1 MVEPNW
7 LPVVAT
13 SVLPLLLVALAL
25 LPDRRA
31 NHWATGISRL
41 VTNTLAVQW
50 LVSVLAFAWVGWNRW
65 LDPQAGVSQ
74 WSIGDTFRFL
84 PFTSLLRLD
93 GLAAIMLVLISTLAV
108 VIARYSLRYLDGEA
122 AQGRFFRWIAVATGS
137 VSLLVLSSN
146 LALFIL
152 FWVATSLSLHQL
164 LVHYRHRPAAGIAA
178 WKKFFISRLG
188 DLCLIIAAVLLWQ
201 NFGTLDFQA
210 MFASTAEAIG
220 SAGVQTP
227 VQVAVWL
234 LIAGAATKS
243 AQVPFHT
250 WLPQTMETPTPVSAL
265 MHGGIVNAG
274 GYLII
279 RTSPIVSQV
288 PAALATLA
296 MVGLVTAVFAA
307 LVMMTQ
313 TNIKR
318 KLAYSTIA
326 QMGFMMLQC
335 GLGAFGVALLHL
347 IAHSV
352 FKANAFLASGEL
364 PRFDLADDK
373 TGKSPGASDSV
384 HQASDSS
391 ASPVFARPL
400 VSLAIIASQVA
411 LILTLLGVF
420 GFDPF
425 HKPGGI
431 VLACVMSISLFA
443 LSMPRL
449 SMPRMSMSQSTS
461 SGSGPTEAQAGAM
474 RWGQHLVGRS
484 HAGLPSYRAIAARVV
499 LMVTAYVA
507 ALTFVVCIAST
518 DLSHAAMAPVQWAV
532 GVVAI
537 LAFVGLA
544 WIQRQVMWGD
554 GQGWLALYVHVRN
567 GFYVDAWLR
576 RRIRLLPHE

>member
-1 MVEPNW
+1 MVEPIW

-13 SVLPLLLVALAL
+13 SVLPLFLVALAL

-31 NHWATGISRL
+31 NHWATGVSRL
-41 VTNTLAVQW
+41 VTNALAVQW

-65 LDPQAGVSQ
+65 LDPQTGVSQ
-74 WSIGDTFRFL
+74 WSTGDAFRFL

-210 MFASTAEAIG
+210 MFASTADAIG
-220 SAGVQTP
+220 SAGVETP

-364 PRFDLADDK
+364 PRFDLVDDK
-373 TGKSPGASDSV
+373 TGKSTGASHAAD
-384 HQASDSS
+384 QAGDSS
-391 ASPVFARPL
+391 VSPVFARPL
-400 VSLAIIASQVA
+400 VSFAIIASQVA
-411 LILTLLGVF
+411 LILTLLSVF
-420 GFDPF
+420 GFDPL

-449 SMPRMSMSQSTS
+449 SMSQSTS
-461 SGSGPTEAQAGAM
+461 SGFGPTETQAGVM
-474 RWGQHLVGRS
+474 RWGQRLVGRS
-484 HAGLPSYRAIAARVV
+484 HAGLPSHRAIAARVV
-499 LMVTAYVA
+499 LMVAAYVA
-507 ALTFVVCIAST
+507 ALTFVVFIAST
-518 DLSHAAMAPVQWAV
+518 DLSHAAMAPVQWSV

-554 GQGWLALYVHVRN
+554 GQRWLALYVHVRN